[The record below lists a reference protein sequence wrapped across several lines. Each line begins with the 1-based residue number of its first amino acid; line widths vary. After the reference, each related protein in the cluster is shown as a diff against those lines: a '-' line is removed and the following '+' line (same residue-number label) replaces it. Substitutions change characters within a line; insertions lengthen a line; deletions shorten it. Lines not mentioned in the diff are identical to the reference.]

1 MFSFNGFIGKAVK
14 EVKRRIEY
22 IKKQREANKLLKVR
36 NEAIQAAREPQSQR
50 SKDINAYTGQL
61 NKKEINKVMQFLNK
75 VKKRRIRERKA
86 KQSRRINYGIA

>member
-14 EVKRRIEY
+14 EVKRKIEY

-36 NEAIQAAREPQSQR
+36 NEAIQAASELQSQR